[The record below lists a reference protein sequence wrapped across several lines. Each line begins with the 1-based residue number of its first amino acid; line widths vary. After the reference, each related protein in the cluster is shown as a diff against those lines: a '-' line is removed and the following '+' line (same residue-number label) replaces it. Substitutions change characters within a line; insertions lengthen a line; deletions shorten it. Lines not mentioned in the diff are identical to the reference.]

1 MPEKKHESS
10 KDDIESMRQLKLND
24 LSDKLYYKT
33 DFDLLYA
40 QKQALL
46 NAISSGSLPS
56 KEAMEGLVNL
66 LDLMG
71 DIGETVGRFQ
81 YEDIE
86 PPFPLSPDYVK
97 HEYSFPEEQEK
108 VYILSEETEDEY
120 GIFNSDTL
128 AMSHDKEALRTLLQ
142 AKLEKNEYGLFNP
155 DDVVDRFNDIYES
168 EYEEGI
174 GKVSYYISEE
184 KVLNTEQIK
193 AKLKESE
200 YDTAT
205 KLPDN
210 IRKFLKPYL
219 LEEIEVRGL
228 KLIDIDKALDTIL
241 TDYEFLSY
249 VKREQLDGNYDLES
263 YKNDYKQDKFIRVMH
278 QFLMNKENN
287 WFVSLGS
294 AEKPI
299 FPQDMKEL
307 VVEAIYEVSK
317 KYLKPI
323 YNVNKTAKN
332 LMHTQDFIQAFATKD
347 KTPLS
352 KLQQDD
358 FNTIV
363 GNIEDMVANYLVP
376 EVAKASN
383 TMNFNDTLL
392 DAQRRAAAQT
402 SEKDKPSNKE
412 R

>member
-1 MPEKKHESS
+1 MAEKKYKNS
-10 KDDIESMRQLKLND
+10 KDDIESMRQSKLNE
-24 LSDKLYYKT
+24 LLGNLYYKT

-40 QKQALL
+40 QKQALM

-56 KEAMEGLVNL
+56 KEAMEGLVNF

-86 PPFPLSPDYVK
+86 PPFPLHPDYVK
-97 HEYSFPEEQEK
+97 HEYQFPEEHEK
-108 VYILSEETEDEY
+108 VYILSEETEDEF

-128 AMSHDKEALRTLLQ
+128 AMSHDKEVLRILLQ
-142 AKLEKNEYGLFNP
+142 AKLEKNEYGLFNL
-155 DDVVDRFNDIYES
+155 DDVEDRFNDIYES
-168 EYEEGI
+168 EYQEGI

-241 TDYEFLSY
+241 TDYNFLSY

-263 YKNDYKQDKFIRVMH
+263 YKNEYKQDKFIRAMH
-278 QFLMNKENN
+278 QFLINKENN
-287 WFVSLGS
+287 WFVSMGS
-294 AEKPI
+294 VEKPT
-299 FPQDMKEL
+299 FPQDMKKL
-307 VVEAIYEVSK
+307 VVEAIYEVGK
-317 KYLKPI
+317 KYLMPV
-323 YNVNKTAKN
+323 YDVNKMAKN
-332 LMHTQDFIQAFATKD
+332 LMHTQAFIQAFATKD

-358 FNTIV
+358 FNIIV
-363 GNIEDMVANYLVP
+363 GKLEDMVANYFVP

-383 TMNFNDTLL
+383 RINFNDTLL

-402 SEKDKPSNKE
+402 SEKNQPSKKE
-412 R
+412 H